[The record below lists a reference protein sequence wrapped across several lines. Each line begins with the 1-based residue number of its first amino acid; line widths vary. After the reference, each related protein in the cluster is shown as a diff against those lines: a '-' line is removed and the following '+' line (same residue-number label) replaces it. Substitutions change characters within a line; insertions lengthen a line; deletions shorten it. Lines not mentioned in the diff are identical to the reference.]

1 MKRLA
6 LVSCIAAALA
16 AGPLG
21 AQTPTPPAGS
31 ATPSTP
37 EAVNPPYRTG
47 TPLPITVIP
56 ADPSGPAAGAGDM
69 RRPGDTLPSQ
79 PDRRM
84 DGSFPSNAGAMSGG
98 RVSETAPAPRAD
110 RSSGDARYRS
120 DLATC
125 AQLEP
130 ASRASCRQEM
140 AAARAQGL
148 YRN

>member
-16 AGPLG
+16 AGPLA

-31 ATPSTP
+31 ASP
-37 EAVNPPYRTG
+37 EAVNPSHATG

-56 ADPSGPAAGAGDM
+56 GDARSPSTDAGA
-69 RRPGDTLPSQ
+69 T
-79 PDRRM
+79 
-84 DGSFPSNAGAMSGG
+84 SGG
-98 RVSETAPAPRAD
+98 RVSETAPAPRAGH
-110 RSSGDARYRS
+110 SSGDARYRS